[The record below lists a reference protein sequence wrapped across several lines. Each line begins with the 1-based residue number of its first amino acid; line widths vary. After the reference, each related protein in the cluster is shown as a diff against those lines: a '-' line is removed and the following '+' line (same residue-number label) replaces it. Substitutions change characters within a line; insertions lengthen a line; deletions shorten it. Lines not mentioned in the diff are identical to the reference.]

1 MNMSAWTTKQSKC
14 VYRIHHTQTHKG
26 TKTQVYSN
34 GLVFLSE
41 HCCLPFTCM
50 WTWLRCSTKT
60 CILIPRRALSLA
72 TCLCLFA
79 MLLMYCTGLFHWTG
93 RFGMKIKLDFQ
104 FVQTLQ
110 SVSVD
115 RCAYFSIFFLLLGSI
130 TLVAVIIHLW
140 METKSIRWHSSFYWK
155 ILFAFCDCQ
164 CAHSVSECVWY
175 HCRCCAYGKTILP
188 ILK

>member
-60 CILIPRRALSLA
+60 CILIPRRALSLHVCVCLRCCWCIVRA
-72 TCLCLFA
+72 YFIERADLVWKSNWIFSSCKHFNQWVWIVVHISLFFFFFWGVLLWSPSSFTCEWKLKAF
-79 MLLMYCTGLFHWTG
+79 GG
-93 RFGMKIKLDFQ
+93 IQVSIERFYLH
-104 FVQTLQ
+104 FVIVNARTVW
-110 SVSVD
+110 VSVYD
-115 RCAYFSIFFLLLGSI
+115 I
-130 TLVAVIIHLW
+130 TVAAVP
-140 METKSIRWHSSFYWK
+140 MGKRFYP
-155 ILFAFCDCQ
+155 F
-164 CAHSVSECVWY
+164 
-175 HCRCCAYGKTILP
+175 
-188 ILK
+188 